1 MESESPAPS
10 ASPSPSQS
18 PAASPGE
25 ATVTAPTAA
34 FALGVRTLTL
44 TRGDRSLPT
53 TIWYPATGETGRSP
67 RANAPVAAGRF
78 PVLLFSHGLYG
89 MPSHQQQVHTR
100 LAAAGF
106 VVVAPAYPFT
116 KAGAESFNAGDVG
129 NQPADALYVL
139 NSVLAMDTAPG
150 DAFAGRLD
158 GARAGAYGYSAGGFT
173 TAGML
178 TGNRDATVKAAV
190 VIAGGAMGRFSGPS
204 TPVLFVHGDQDNI
217 VGYQSGRNAYANV
230 TWPKAF
236 LTQVGADHG
245 SYFNSGSK
253 GFTPMV
259 STMLDFFRWTLY
271 GDLAAKGRLPA
282 DAGSAVTSYE
292 SKL

>member
-1 MESESPAPS
+1 MESESPSAAPS
-10 ASPSPSQS
+10 LSPPASP
-18 PAASPGE
+18 AE
-25 ATVTAPTAA
+25 AKVAAPTGT
-34 FALGVRTLTL
+34 FALGVRSLTFN
-44 TRGDRSLPT
+44 RGSRALPT
-53 TIWYPATGETGRSP
+53 TVWYPATGETGRSP
-67 RANAPVAAGRF
+67 RANAPFAAGRF
-78 PVLLFSHGLYG
+78 PVLLLSHGLNG

-106 VVVAPAYPFT
+106 VVIAPAYPFT
-116 KAGAESFNAGDVG
+116 KSGADPFNAGDMG
-129 NQPADALYVL
+129 NQPADALHVL
-139 NSVLAMDTAPG
+139 TGVLKLDGQAG
-150 DAFAGRLD
+150 DAFSGHLNAGK
-158 GARAGAYGYSAGGFT
+158 AGAYGYSAGGFT

-204 TPVLFVHGDQDNI
+204 TPVLFVHGDQDNV
-217 VGYQSGRNAYANV
+217 VGYQSGRSAYTSV